1 MRLLKKIFLIIF
13 VLSLS
18 VPIESCSKFQQSKRQ
33 EAQRRKQFE
42 KDKKKRD
49 KEAEQAYQDAI
60 NRHYAIQD
68 EGTKKMMRQ
77 TARKSQQVGE
87 HKKEFFLKRWFSPK
101 QKKGKSKRNTK

>member
-1 MRLLKKIFLIIF
+1 MRLLKKIILIIF

-18 VPIESCSKFQQSKRQ
+18 VQLESCSKFQQSKRQ

-77 TARKSQQVGE
+77 TARKSQKVGE

>member
-1 MRLLKKIFLIIF
+1 MRLLKKLILIIF
-13 VLSLS
+13 VLTLS
-18 VPIESCSKFQQSKRQ
+18 VSFESCSKFQQSKRQ

-49 KEAEQAYQDAI
+49 KEAEQAYQDAL

-68 EGTKKMMRQ
+68 QGTKKMMRQ
-77 TARKSQQVGE
+77 TAKKSQQLGE
-87 HKKEFFLKRWFSPK
+87 HKKENFLKRWFSPK